1 MRRARTATRTRR
13 AASTQPPRTPPRTQ
27 PAPAPAPRAGPARR
41 LLEAQRGAAYAAA
54 AYTTGN
60 AASAS
65 CRSCG
70 ASSITLAAG
79 NRGCQHALACSSA
92 RILSIL
98 CFLLFTSEGVQTKA
112 LTRGIPSPYPKSALF
127 SALSLPKPGL
137 GAPERR
143 ARRST
148 SGSQRGAAPPATTP
162 LRRSRAARQRTGVSS
177 QRRVRQEYNITSRRP
192 ARPAAPAIGVV
203 HRFKM
208 RAGWLDRSRSSCLEK
223 L

>member
-1 MRRARTATRTRR
+1 MFIQDTLGRPCLRRTRL
-13 AASTQPPRTPPRTQ
+13 RTR
-27 PAPAPAPRAGPARR
+27 GPARR

-54 AYTTGN
+54 ADT
-60 AASAS
+60 

-70 ASSITLAAG
+70 ASSSTLAAG

-112 LTRGIPSPYPKSALF
+112 LPRGIPSPYPKSALF

-192 ARPAAPAIGVV
+192 ARPAAPAIGVASSSTSA
-203 HRFKM
+203 
-208 RAGWLDRSRSSCLEK
+208 AGDQHAFTCNSSSGRSMS
-223 L
+223 